1 LNSESGVYC
10 TTSGARIEGNYF
22 SGNGYSIEIWSNV
35 NRDTLLIKNN
45 EFVHSKNYHVLHR
58 GGVAKYLYNN
68 IYSTAGGI
76 TLSPVYG
83 SPVAVINFNNLSGKK
98 YLLALGAYTSNTDA
112 RFNFW
117 GTVSEAEIRNLIFD
131 RNDVSPSDPYYN
143 RYGVVDYSG
152 FLTSPVPN
160 AGIRR

>member
-1 LNSESGVYC
+1 M
-10 TTSGARIEGNYF
+10 
-22 SGNGYSIEIWSNV
+22 
-35 NRDTLLIKNN
+35 
-45 EFVHSKNYHVLHR
+45 
-58 GGVAKYLYNN
+58 
-68 IYSTAGGI
+68 
-76 TLSPVYG
+76 
-83 SPVAVINFNNLSGKK
+83 INFNNLSGKK
-98 YLLALGAYTSNTDA
+98 YLLALGGYTSNTDA

-152 FLTSPVPN
+152 FLTSPIPN